1 MNEIQKLRL
10 KEAVLSIVMDVA
22 VFLFGVDLGFFG
34 NECLT
39 WTPGATDPNDIAYSI
54 AFATGTLLLVVCYP
68 RIRERYV
75 FPIAYCVFFAGVLL
89 FCFRHAS
96 SILSRSLQGIGMG
109 VLLPWTVLLHI
120 QRSNPGK
127 RVQMQSILLL
137 IFVGSFT
144 IGYLIRLIG
153 GQVEQTLIT
162 VAFSLLCFLG
172 LFMSFFDDTPE
183 RVILRNWNSLACG
196 NRENLSTSMKGDREN
211 LSTSMTDDLYA
222 SLLQSADDSA
232 SSQVDQ
238 LVALFQEEFFLSR
251 SQLLRRY
258 LAILVRWLLAVLSV
272 SIFPLQ
278 IVVQSFPH
286 TVRYWL
292 PKLQDALF
300 SDLLLLALA
309 FAALFVGFLL
319 ALRRQPL
326 VLSLLCWFLVAAC
339 SLEFFLS
346 SRRHPFI
353 PIAKSLLQMAIL
365 VVFAAGV
372 LPQSLNEATQV
383 GTVSTR
389 AWLPALTFLTIPI
402 LLGAV
407 YVVDQLLAA
416 KLKNQCCTYLL
427 PAAFY
432 LLLFGFRN
440 HFVDL
445 NDLSLYEVSR
455 VTGLVSLVS
464 FQPLLQQTHP
474 HEQKGY

>member
-1 MNEIQKLRL
+1 M
-10 KEAVLSIVMDVA
+10 
-22 VFLFGVDLGFFG
+22 
-34 NECLT
+34 
-39 WTPGATDPNDIAYSI
+39 
-54 AFATGTLLLVVCYP
+54 
-68 RIRERYV
+68 
-75 FPIAYCVFFAGVLL
+75 
-89 FCFRHAS
+89 
-96 SILSRSLQGIGMG
+96 
-109 VLLPWTVLLHI
+109 
-120 QRSNPGK
+120 
-127 RVQMQSILLL
+127 
-137 IFVGSFT
+137 
-144 IGYLIRLIG
+144 
-153 GQVEQTLIT
+153 
-162 VAFSLLCFLG
+162 
-172 LFMSFFDDTPE
+172 
-183 RVILRNWNSLACG
+183 
-196 NRENLSTSMKGDREN
+196 
-211 LSTSMTDDLYA
+211 
-222 SLLQSADDSA
+222 
-232 SSQVDQ
+232 
-238 LVALFQEEFFLSR
+238 
-251 SQLLRRY
+251 
-258 LAILVRWLLAVLSV
+258 
-272 SIFPLQ
+272 
-278 IVVQSFPH
+278 
-286 TVRYWL
+286 
-292 PKLQDALF
+292 
-300 SDLLLLALA
+300 
-309 FAALFVGFLL
+309 GFLL

-464 FQPLLQQTHP
+464 FQPLLQQTRP